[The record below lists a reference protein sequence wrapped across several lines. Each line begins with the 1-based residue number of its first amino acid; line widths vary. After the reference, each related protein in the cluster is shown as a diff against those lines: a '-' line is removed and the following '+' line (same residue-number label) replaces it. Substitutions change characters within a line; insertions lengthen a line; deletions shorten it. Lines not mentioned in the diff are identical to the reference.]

1 MATRKSPSK
10 KSSKKSPKKSSKKPS
25 KKSSA
30 KKSGGLNAKLRPSAS
45 LAAITGPGAQSRGQV
60 TKKIWLYIK
69 KHKLQ
74 VESNKRMIK
83 PDAKLAKVFGG
94 KSAISMF
101 TMTKK
106 VSKHLS

>member
-1 MATRKSPSK
+1 MATRKSSK
-10 KSSKKSPKKSSKKPS
+10 KSSKKRAS
-25 KKSSA
+25 KKS
-30 KKSGGLNAKLRPSAS
+30 SGGLNAKLKPSAS
-45 LAAITGPGAQSRGQV
+45 LAAIVGSGAQSRGQV
-60 TKKIWLYIK
+60 TKKLWIYIK
-69 KHKLQ
+69 RQKLQ
-74 VESNKRMIK
+74 VPSNMRMIK

>member
-1 MATRKSPSK
+1 MAARKSSK
-10 KSSKKSPKKSSKKPS
+10 KKSPKKRASKK
-25 KKSSA
+25 
-30 KKSGGLNAKLRPSAS
+30 GGLNKSLKPSAALS
-45 LAAITGPGAQSRGQV
+45 PIVGSRPLTRGAA
-60 TKKIWLYIK
+60 TKKIWAYIK
-69 KHKLQ
+69 RHKLQ

-106 VSKHLS
+106 VSKHLK